1 MVPLCLP
8 CAAAG
13 VGRLSWCAGDLTI
26 VKKGASISIV
36 PEFGSGFW
44 RGYKFASCLQFTMST
59 QTRKTGIVAS
69 ASHESIAGTDQRQWV
84 LLRKTLGAWVKPYLE
99 KNSLVVA
106 ALNLISAHDGSPV
119 TYDHVAFRTF
129 GEIIKKYTG
138 NAAPAIKYP
147 VLAGVLN
154 SLPWPTP
161 HFAEYQ
167 QLASESEYAAW
178 TLVNG
183 YTLNHL
189 TVSVHRLSKLRKIE
203 MLNQLLLDH
212 DIRLNTEGGT
222 LKVSPDGGLQQ
233 SSTVADSASFTFA
246 DGEVKTVPASYL
258 EFAER
263 LVLPR
268 FKNIPENEV
277 REWHRRDGFEVG
289 NADKIFASTFS
300 DQTGVQ

>member
-129 GEIIKKYTG
+129 GVDGCGIDSIADFFMDFGYRKREQLFFPGKKLR
-138 NAAPAIKYP
+138 A
-147 VLAGVLN
+147 
-154 SLPWPTP
+154 
-161 HFAEYQ
+161 FC
-167 QLASESEYAAW
+167 ESEYAAW

>member
-129 GEIIKKYTG
+129 GVDGCGIDSIADFFMDFGYRKREQLFFPGKKLRAFWYSPPEQFLDVAGNGVDGPLPRIFVSEILVEELSVRAQEIIKKYTG

-178 TLVNG
+178 TLVE
-183 YTLNHL
+183 H
-189 TVSVHRLSKLRKIE
+189 
-203 MLNQLLLDH
+203 
-212 DIRLNTEGGT
+212 
-222 LKVSPDGGLQQ
+222 
-233 SSTVADSASFTFA
+233 
-246 DGEVKTVPASYL
+246 
-258 EFAER
+258 
-263 LVLPR
+263 
-268 FKNIPENEV
+268 
-277 REWHRRDGFEVG
+277 
-289 NADKIFASTFS
+289 
-300 DQTGVQ
+300 